1 MARRSLLSKEQ
12 IPWIGRIF
20 FYYPITKWISRLLK
34 MALIFPIILLNFK
47 TYLESQ
53 GERAVALA
61 KVAERVGKEY
71 GVTIAVAPQI
81 VDLKLVA
88 SSAEIPVFSQHADP
102 YKPGS
107 FTGHISCEAIKQA
120 GAVGSILNHSE
131 HRLRIDVVE
140 ETIERCRSLELMT
153 CVCANTSTVGKALA
167 ALSPE
172 MVAVEPPEL
181 IGSGVSVSKAKP
193 EVISDSV
200 RMIRE
205 VNEDVHVLCGA
216 GVTTGEDV
224 KTALRLGA
232 EGILVA
238 SGVVK
243 SKDPEKVLREFAEA
257 CQRR

>member
-1 MARRSLLSKEQ
+1 
-12 IPWIGRIF
+12 
-20 FYYPITKWISRLLK
+20 
-34 MALIFPIILLNFK
+34 MALRFPLVLLNLK

-53 GERAVALA
+53 GDRAVALA
-61 KVAERVGKEY
+61 KVAERVSKEY
-71 GVTIAVAPQI
+71 GITIAVAPQP

-88 SSAEIPVFSQHADP
+88 STVEIPVFSQHADP

-107 FTGHISCEAIKQA
+107 FTGHISCESIKEA
-120 GAVGSILNHSE
+120 GAIGSILNHSE
-131 HRLRIDVVE
+131 HRLRVDVIE
-140 ETIERCRSLELMT
+140 ETIERCRTLGLAT

-167 ALSPE
+167 AFAPE
-172 MVAVEPPEL
+172 MIAVEPPEL

-200 RMIRE
+200 RMVRE
-205 VNEDVHVLCGA
+205 VNGCIHVLCGA

-224 KTALRLGA
+224 RTALRLGS

-243 SKDPEKVLREFAEA
+243 AKNPEQTFREFAEA
-257 CQRR
+257 CLKQ